1 MNVAAAAMA
10 FERVRADPGVD
21 TRHNGSRPGNI
32 PDDGFWRFAR
42 GGARDYDGSCFMTL
56 GHQKGDA
63 DMSKLKRDPLIEG
76 LCLIVTI
83 AGCRAATIYQV
94 IREARKTNPKT
105 KLFAS

>member
-1 MNVAAAAMA
+1 
-10 FERVRADPGVD
+10 
-21 TRHNGSRPGNI
+21 
-32 PDDGFWRFAR
+32 
-42 GGARDYDGSCFMTL
+42 
-56 GHQKGDA
+56 
-63 DMSKLKRDPLIEG
+63 MSKLKRDPLIEG